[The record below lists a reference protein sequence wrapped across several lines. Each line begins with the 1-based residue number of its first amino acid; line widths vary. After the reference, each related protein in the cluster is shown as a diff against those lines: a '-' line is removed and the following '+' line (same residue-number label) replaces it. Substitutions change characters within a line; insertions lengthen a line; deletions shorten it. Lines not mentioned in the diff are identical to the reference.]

1 MGMRPRAPRGVV
13 AIVAGLS
20 LVIAAVD
27 LGAQPRDKI
36 ARIGFLHPGA
46 PPNTSADMF
55 RQSLGEL
62 GYVEGRSVAIEFRWA
77 ESQLDRLP
85 RLAAELVDLKV
96 DVIVVGTLPAI
107 KAVAQATKT
116 LPIVMTVVADP
127 VADGLVKSLAHP
139 GGNITGLTLISPELS
154 GKRIELLRD
163 AVPRLARLAVLW
175 NPANPVHT
183 ETLRDS
189 EAKARILG
197 LQTLSL
203 PVRHPEDLAR
213 AFVAATRERASGLFI
228 LDDTFLFLERQR
240 IVDLAIRNRLPTV
253 SGISGFA
260 DAGALLTYGARQA
273 ELYRRAA
280 IFVDRILRG
289 ARPANLPIEQPTSF
303 ELVLNLK
310 TAKSL
315 GLTIPESL
323 LQRADRLIE

>member
-13 AIVAGLS
+13 ALVAALS
-20 LVIAAVD
+20 LVLAAVD
-27 LGAQPRDKI
+27 LGAQPQGKI
-36 ARIGFLHPGA
+36 ARIGFLHPA
-46 PPNTSADMF
+46 SPPNTNADAF

-62 GYVEGRSVAIEFRWA
+62 GYVEGRSVVIEFRWA

-96 DVIVVGTLPAI
+96 DVIVVGSTPAI
-107 KAVAQATKT
+107 KAVAQATRT
-116 LPIVMTVVADP
+116 IPVVMTVVADP

-154 GKRIELLRD
+154 GKRIELLRE
-163 AVPRLARLAVLW
+163 AAPRLARIAVLW
-175 NPANPVHT
+175 NPANPAHT
-183 ETLRDS
+183 YTLRDS
-189 EAKARILG
+189 EAKARTLG
-197 LQTLSL
+197 LQTI
-203 PVRHPEDLAR
+203 PVQMRHPEDLER
-213 AFVAATRERASGLFI
+213 AFAVAVRERASALFV

-240 IVDLAIRNRLPTV
+240 IIDLAIRNRLPTV

-280 IFVDRILRG
+280 IFVDRILKG
-289 ARPANLPIEQPTSF
+289 AKPANLPIEQPTSF

-315 GLTIPESL
+315 GLKIPEPL
-323 LQRADRLIE
+323 LLRADRLIE